1 MQQEYRIVIQNE
13 RYDQI
18 RIFQLVFLAIM
29 SVFFI
34 IAAYY
39 KNDMFAF
46 AWPVLIC
53 FSIFIAQNQADFS
66 RYKFFRITNFMESG
80 FLWAIAGSMLLLTW
94 WIALLVIVIAILQL
108 FIKKQYEIIITRQS
122 VVIKV
127 PPEKNIPWHSL
138 QNLVIK
144 DELLTIDYKNNKIFQ
159 AGIIPASSNI
169 GSEAEFNDFCRSQL
183 VANS

>member
-1 MQQEYRIVIQNE
+1 MQQEYRIVVKNE
-13 RYDQI
+13 RYNHT

-46 AWPVLIC
+46 AWPALIC
-53 FSIFIAQNQADFS
+53 FSIFIAQNQADFP
-66 RYKFFRITNFMESG
+66 RYKFFRITNFLESG

-94 WIALLVIVIAILQL
+94 WIALLVIIIAVLQL
-108 FIKKQYEIIITRQS
+108 FIKKQYEIIFTKEA
-122 VVIKV
+122 VVIKA
-127 PPEKNIPWHSL
+127 PPEKNVEWQSL
-138 QNLVIK
+138 QNLVVK

-159 AGIIPASSNI
+159 AELIPALSNI
-169 GSEAEFNDFCRSQL
+169 GNEAEFNDFCRLQL
-183 VANS
+183 AMHS